1 LEKKINANLPLGVKR
16 GEPLLPS
23 ESLMRY
29 GLAQNAI
36 RLHSHLDSISG
47 NRYNGGGC
55 VVSNAKSK
63 LINIY
68 GI

>member
-1 LEKKINANLPLGVKR
+1 
-16 GEPLLPS
+16 
-23 ESLMRY
+23 MRY

-36 RLHSHLDSISG
+36 RLHSHLDSILG

-63 LINIY
+63 LINIMGY
-68 GI
+68 MYNKIYLS